1 MATEIQE
8 VAGVRMPVTVD
19 SSGRRTL
26 DVGGVADTGSSAD
39 LAAHEAAADP
49 HPGYVTTA
57 EGAGLQ
63 ADAEANAALYTDDAV
78 AAHVALANPH
88 TQYVLTT
95 ALSELVDDRVA
106 ALAVPGANISI
117 TYNDAAGTL
126 TIAVN
131 GHSAPFAGVLGST
144 PAAGAYVGL
153 HAGNGAVRL
162 VGSDGAIWT
171 VSALGGGL
179 VFEGDTATLELSAT
193 GGLQLSDFLGA
204 PAVVGESYQ
213 FPGGT
218 EWLNS
223 TTKIIGGGA
232 TIPATSVTHPRSTK
246 TGAYTLTDA
255 DEVVDAD
262 ATSAAFQVTL
272 PTAVGR
278 NGRHFRVTRI
288 NSGANNVTIGTT
300 SSQTIN
306 GASTKVL
313 TAQWQSA
320 LLYSNGSN
328 WIAV

>member
-106 ALAVPGANISI
+106 VLAVAGANITI

-131 GHSAPFAGVLGST
+131 VHSSPLTGSIGAT
-144 PAAGAYVGL
+144 PAAGAYLGL
-153 HAGNGAVRL
+153 YAGDGAIRL

-171 VSALGGGL
+171 VSAAGGSL

-193 GGLQLSDFLGA
+193 GGMQLSDFLGA
-204 PAVVGESYQ
+204 PVVVGESYQ
-213 FPGGT
+213 LPSG

-223 TTKIIGGGA
+223 TTKIIGGGV